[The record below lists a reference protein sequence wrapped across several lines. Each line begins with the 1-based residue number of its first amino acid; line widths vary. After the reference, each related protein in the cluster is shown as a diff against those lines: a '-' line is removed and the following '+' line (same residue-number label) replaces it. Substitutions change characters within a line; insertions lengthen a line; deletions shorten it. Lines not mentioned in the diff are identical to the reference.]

1 MKHALTTAVLLL
13 VAFVVLTLP
22 AGDIGRS
29 QTVPTFAP
37 GPGDYPTIEH
47 DRLAARA
54 GIAQRDVLGT
64 ERQAMSPATSAIA
77 SCCRQSEIDT
87 GQGVQHTDAH
97 KLRAQLA
104 QTGEHGIRV
113 LA

>member
-1 MKHALTTAVLLL
+1 MKHALITSVLLL
-13 VAFVVLTLP
+13 IVFVAFALP
-22 AGDIGRS
+22 AGDIDRA
-29 QTVPTFAP
+29 QTIPTFAP

-77 SCCRQSEIDT
+77 SCCRQSAIDT

>member
-29 QTVPTFAP
+29 HTVPTFAP
-37 GPGDYPTIEH
+37 GPGDYPIEH
-47 DRLAARA
+47 DQLAARA
-54 GIAQRDVLGT
+54 
-64 ERQAMSPATSAIA
+64 ESAIP